1 MSEILYIVPHS
12 AEGWEDFL
20 RLGHRPGEDASW
32 TFSNCQDG
40 DFYQHYPLSAL
51 TFTSGG
57 YTQNRDGLACENEG
71 KAGQPLNAKQIAN
84 IRRMREDV
92 AKVCPNLRAPLLGAG
107 FREHSELTKGATTC
121 PSGRIKPLYESYLQA
136 KLEGEDD
143 MGLTPEEHA
152 TLLTQSAQVTETLQ
166 AIFGGTSPARTVA
179 PEDSIMG
186 RLEALEQTI
195 SSTPTLNPSDADLKQ
210 MAKYAIDFLWAR
222 IKESQ

>member
-1 MSEILYIVPHS
+1 
-12 AEGWEDFL
+12 
-20 RLGHRPGEDASW
+20 
-32 TFSNCQDG
+32 
-40 DFYQHYPLSAL
+40 
-51 TFTSGG
+51 
-57 YTQNRDGLACENEG
+57 
-71 KAGQPLNAKQIAN
+71 
-84 IRRMREDV
+84 MREDV

-136 KLEGEDD
+136 KEEDD
-143 MGLTPEEHA
+143 MGLTPEEHNA
-152 TLLTQSAQVTETLQ
+152 LLTATSQITETVQ
-166 AIFGGTSPARTVA
+166 AIFGGTSPARTVK

-210 MAKYAIDFLWAR
+210 MAKYAIDFLWAK